1 MLKSAMTFSKDI
13 QKLSKKYQETDEEFF
28 EELEEILIRTDM
40 GMELVLKISH
50 NLQKKAKKLSIS
62 ELKEALVEELYNAYD
77 IRHHGNS
84 ELNFKPGRTNI
95 FMLVGVNG
103 TGKTTSLAKIANY
116 YLEND
121 AKVMII
127 AADTFRAGAVEQLEE
142 WNRNRLDNQ
151 VTIVKGKSKQDPS
164 SVIFDG
170 LQKAKEDNFDI
181 VLIDTAGRLQN
192 KVNLMA
198 ELKKMYDVVHK
209 FDKSGPHEVL
219 LTIDA
224 TTGQNGI
231 SQANEFK
238 DITDVSG
245 LILTKMDGTSKGGI
259 ALAIKD
265 KMQIPVKM
273 VGIGENVDDLIPFDV
288 EDYLYG
294 LVEGFMEEEVHNKET
309 KVVDKN
315 DAKG

>member
-1 MLKSAMTFSKDI
+1 MLKTAMSFSKDI
-13 QKLSKKYQETDEEFF
+13 KKLSKKYQETNEEFF

-50 NLQKKAKKLSIS
+50 NLQKKAKKLTIP

-77 IRHHGNS
+77 VRHNANT
-84 ELNFKPGRTNI
+84 ELNFRPGRMNI

-116 YLEND
+116 HLENET
-121 AKVMII
+121 KVMII

-142 WNRNRLDNQ
+142 WNHKRLNNK
-151 VTIVKGKSKQDPS
+151 VTIVKGKPKQDPS
-164 SVIFDG
+164 AVIFDG
-170 LQKAKEDNFDI
+170 LQKAKNEGFEL

-192 KVNLMA
+192 KVNLMG
-198 ELKKMYDVVHK
+198 ELKKMYTVIHK
-209 FDKSGPHEVL
+209 FDKTGPHEVL

-231 SQANEFK
+231 NQASEFK
-238 DITDVSG
+238 EITEVSG

-265 KMQIPVKM
+265 RLNIPVKM
-273 VGIGENVDDLIPFDV
+273 VGIGENVDDLIPFDI
-288 EDYLYG
+288 EEYLYG
-294 LVEGFMEEEVHNKET
+294 LVEGFMDSEEQ
-309 KVVDKN
+309 D
-315 DAKG
+315 DD